1 MDTIKLKTSSGDK
14 YSIDVDYKQV
24 LKHKNKVIKNSGAD
38 ADRLIFSNG
47 EKIKLFYD
55 KNYDFDKVV
64 IYLLDGSFKIVND
77 KNNGGEKI
85 KLLGEKFKLY
95 QDDVY
100 YQKNLKFKIP
110 NYIDEGK
117 YQFIAKF
124 IDKDKDTNFYYI
136 TRAYVNNEDMFYY

>member
-1 MDTIKLKTSSGDK
+1 MVKFTLYLFPIIFTCFLSILIFSSNNVYGEFFNNAMDTIKLKTSSGDK

-100 YQKNLKFKIP
+100 YQKNLKFKFLI
-110 NYIDEGK
+110 I
-117 YQFIAKF
+117 
-124 IDKDKDTNFYYI
+124 
-136 TRAYVNNEDMFYY
+136 